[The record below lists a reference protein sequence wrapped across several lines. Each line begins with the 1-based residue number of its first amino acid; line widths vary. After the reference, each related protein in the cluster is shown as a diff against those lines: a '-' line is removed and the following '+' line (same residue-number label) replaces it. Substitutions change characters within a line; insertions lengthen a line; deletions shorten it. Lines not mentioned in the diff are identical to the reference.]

1 MRKLYLYLL
10 SSAIISLVVLGW
22 LIDSFSQTTL
32 EVEDRFTWESK
43 IAAGIASHVSQA
55 PPHEQAALTL
65 ALATDF
71 NLDIRLKEGSTL
83 ALPKELKNAIVEPQG
98 LILEDQAGFYL
109 LKSAPNLLPNYLEL
123 RLDKAND
130 SADGNDMA
138 LTLLFYSGVCLFMWF
153 ILAPLAKRLTIVTDA
168 AKRFASGDLSAR
180 IQVNHFTYIKDV
192 ELTFNRMANQIEK
205 LLEENKLMASS
216 LSHDIRTPVACLRFG
231 VDAALGA
238 ESLDE
243 ATTYLKRME
252 NDLEQMEAM
261 LKSYLSFATLE
272 QKAQALNFASANL
285 HTYLH
290 SIADQ
295 HSHKANARNLAI
307 IVECENDI
315 EITADLHWM
324 ARAIGNLISNACD
337 FSKTQIR
344 LNAAVIDKQL
354 FVHVEDDGPGIAK
367 ENWHQVFK
375 PFYREQSHRNRAS
388 QSYGLGL
395 AIVAKV
401 ADWHHGLVSVG
412 QSQLLQGAK
421 FTLSFPLK
429 PVRKV

>member
-10 SSAIISLVVLGW
+10 SSALISLVVLGW

-43 IAAGIASHVSQA
+43 IAAGIATHIAQA
-55 PPHEQAALTL
+55 PIDQQASLTNDL
-65 ALATDF
+65 ANDF

-83 ALPKELKNAIVEPQG
+83 ALPKELKNAIIESQG
-98 LILEDQAGFYL
+98 LILEDQDGFYL
-109 LKSAPNLLPNYLEL
+109 LKSEAKLLPSYLEL
-123 RLDKAND
+123 RLDKIDDTSD
-130 SADGNDMA
+130 SNDMV

-153 ILAPLAKRLTIVTDA
+153 ILAPLAKRLTILTEA
-168 AKRFASGDLSAR
+168 AKRFASGDLSSR
-180 IQVNHFTYIKDV
+180 IHVNHFTYIKDV

-231 VDAALGA
+231 VDAALDSH
-238 ESLDE
+238 SLEE
-243 ATTYLKRME
+243 AKTYLKRVE
-252 NDLEQMEAM
+252 GDLDQMEVM

-272 QKAQALNFASANL
+272 QKSQALNFESTLLLN
-285 HTYLH
+285 YLR

-295 HSHKANARNLAI
+295 HIHKATARHI
-307 IVECENDI
+307 SIVVECQHDV
-315 EITADLHWM
+315 EICADLHWM
-324 ARAIGNLISNACD
+324 ARAIGNLLSNACD
-337 FSKTQIR
+337 FARTQIK
-344 LNAAVIDKQL
+344 LCATTTDNQL
-354 FVHVEDDGPGIAK
+354 VVTVEDDGPGIAK

-375 PFYREQSHRNRAS
+375 PFYREQSHRSRDG

-412 QSQLLQGAK
+412 QSQTLNGAK
-421 FTLSFPLK
+421 FTLSFPLT

>member
-10 SSAIISLVVLGW
+10 SSALISLVVLGW
-22 LIDSFSQTTL
+22 LIDSFSQNTL
-32 EVEDRFTWESK
+32 EVEDRFAWESK
-43 IAAGIASHVSQA
+43 IAAGIAKHVSQV
-55 PPHEQAALTL
+55 PPDEQASLTA
-65 ALATDF
+65 ALASDF

-109 LKSAPNLLPNYLEL
+109 LKSASNLLPNYLEL
-123 RLDKAND
+123 RLAKVND
-130 SADGNDMA
+130 SADGNDMV
-138 LTLLFYSGVCLFMWF
+138 LTLLFYSGVCIFMWF
-153 ILAPLAKRLTIVTDA
+153 ILAPLAKRLTIVTEA

-180 IQVNHFTYIKDV
+180 IRVNHFTYIKDV

-231 VDAALGA
+231 VDAALDA

-272 QKAQALNFASANL
+272 QKSQALNFESANL
-285 HTYLH
+285 HSYL
-290 SIADQ
+290 SAIAEQ
-295 HSHKANARNLAI
+295 HNHKANARAI
-307 IVECENDI
+307 VIEVECDKEV

-337 FSKTQIR
+337 FAKTHIR
-344 LNAAVIDKQL
+344 LSATTIDNQL
-354 FVHVEDDGPGIAK
+354 FVLVEDDGPGIAK

-401 ADWHHGLVSVG
+401 ADWHHGSVSVG
-412 QSQLLQGAK
+412 QSQVLQGAK